1 MENLMESHEI
11 LMNSPMMV
19 HGGPGWLENSHE
31 ILMKIPYNLMEFL
44 DSGTKFI
51 CYGNPGW
58 RSPLKLPETTHTI
71 P

>member
-1 MENLMESHEI
+1 MEILMESHEI

-31 ILMKIPYNLMEFL
+31 NPIQSHGIFGLGDKVYMLWQ
-44 DSGTKFI
+44 SGLEITLKT
-51 CYGNPGW
+51 PG
-58 RSPLKLPETTHTI
+58 KTHTI